1 MEYVSNTTD
10 EMRQLF
16 ADIVFMMMSLA
27 FGLYQGFV
35 IDLQDT
41 LKILVKARVET
52 DINVNVTIA
61 SNYTVAGLISMLAV
75 GIYMT
80 KRP

>member
-52 DINVNVTIA
+52 DVNVNVTIA

>member
-1 MEYVSNTTD
+1 
-10 EMRQLF
+10 MRQLF
-16 ADIVFMMMSLA
+16 ADIVFMMMALA

-35 IDLQDT
+35 IELQDT
-41 LKILVKARVET
+41 LKILVKARVEA
-52 DINVNVTIA
+52 DVNVNVTIA
-61 SNYTVAGLISMLAV
+61 SNYTLAGLISMLAL

>member
-1 MEYVSNTTD
+1 
-10 EMRQLF
+10 MRQLF

>member
-1 MEYVSNTTD
+1 
-10 EMRQLF
+10 MRQLF

-41 LKILVKARVET
+41 LKILDKARVET
-52 DINVNVTIA
+52 DVNVNVTIA

>member
-1 MEYVSNTTD
+1 
-10 EMRQLF
+10 MRQLF
-16 ADIVFMMMSLA
+16 ADIVFMMMALA

-52 DINVNVTIA
+52 DVNVNVTIA
-61 SNYTVAGLISMLAV
+61 SNYTVAGLISMLAL

>member
-1 MEYVSNTTD
+1 
-10 EMRQLF
+10 MRQLF

-52 DINVNVTIA
+52 DVNVNVTIA